1 MSYRDF
7 LQRHIYSN
15 MKSLFI
21 VSCLH
26 IVSLSVWAENSMH
39 RVKDWTLADANEV
52 TVNYY
57 ADSHQSVSVIL
68 FWATWCPYCRS
79 LMPHLQAVADEYKN
93 RQVKFYALNV
103 WEDGDPQ
110 KYFQEN
116 GFTFRLLLLADLVA
130 EDYGVKGTPGLFVM
144 DQSRQVLYIR
154 QSGED
159 DVDVKLA
166 VREAIQK
173 VLPSDQ

>member
-1 MSYRDF
+1 MPYREL

-15 MKSLFI
+15 MKSLLI

-26 IVSLSVWAENSMH
+26 FVSLPVSADNNIHTV
-39 RVKDWTLADANEV
+39 RDWTLTDANEV
-52 TVNYY
+52 TVKYY
-57 ADSHQSVSVIL
+57 EDSRQSVSVIL

-79 LMPHLQAVADEYKN
+79 LMPHLQEVADEYKN

-103 WEDGDPQ
+103 WEAGDPQ
-110 KYFQEN
+110 EYFREN
-116 GFTFRLLLLADLVA
+116 GFTFRLLLLADFVA
-130 EDYGVKGTPGLFVM
+130 EDYGVKGTPGLMVM
-144 DQSRQVLYIR
+144 DQSHRILYIR

-159 DVDVKLA
+159 DVDVKIA
-166 VREAIQK
+166 MREAIQK